1 MWQGI
6 FGGMK
11 VVLKHLSRPQRVAK
25 GQTIESGQAAGRP
38 TLTTNQPSLHL
49 HFAMDG
55 MAQNVC
61 QIIQLGCYRCQK
73 GWQYPAVSEKE
84 LYQYISMYRHFHRE
98 KQISIGFLWVF
109 IGVYGFFRVSPTF
122 SGAPKKKVLA
132 LLGLH
137 LCVPRPSHFSDLR
150 FARAV
155 ATDLLLPGCWLLAR
169 LQEPSTISSTN
180 SMQ

>member
-98 KQISIGFLWVF
+98 K
-109 IGVYGFFRVSPTF
+109 
-122 SGAPKKKVLA
+122 
-132 LLGLH
+132 
-137 LCVPRPSHFSDLR
+137 
-150 FARAV
+150 
-155 ATDLLLPGCWLLAR
+155 
-169 LQEPSTISSTN
+169 
-180 SMQ
+180 